1 MHKQFFQS
9 EEGVYLTHV
18 ALFSVIYTIYGQHI
32 CPILNSKDFFAVLA
46 PCAGTLLVLTFVRKF
61 MRGHLEK
68 LATDANLRLSFWADF
83 SLFLFAGALISTFN
97 SLYFRVPDENVMKVA
112 VSFVA
117 LGYYI
122 SLDMSLRREHGL
134 AHQIISGEAEFPEN
148 GKSMPVTQKFTIF
161 SIVNLCILATVCL
174 LVVYKD
180 LLYIGRKGMT
190 DTLLLI
196 ILAETAFVLMV
207 LGGYTVNAIRLY
219 SKNLKLSLETEHNA
233 LIAVSSGD
241 LQNRAAITSRD
252 EFGQVAALTN
262 QMIEKLEASIQNLN
276 KTQNAFLVS
285 LVSLAAKRDNETGMH
300 LRRPQ
305 MYIAELAN
313 TLRKRSSHQLQISA
327 TCVDLLYQAAPLH
340 DIGKVGIPDAILQKP
355 GKLSDAEFDVMKT
368 HTTIGAAALEDAAR
382 QLEDSR
388 LVNMAREIVI
398 SHHERWDG
406 KGYPHGLKG
415 LDIPLS
421 GRLMAVADVYDALRS
436 KRVYKPAMSHEQAVD
451 IIWGGRGSQFD
462 PDGVAAFMA
471 CAPRCAEIAAS
482 FQDAP
487 AVETSEKAAA

>member
-1 MHKQFFQS
+1 M
-9 EEGVYLTHV
+9 
-18 ALFSVIYTIYGQHI
+18 
-32 CPILNSKDFFAVLA
+32 PRN
-46 PCAGTLLVLTFVRKF
+46 
-61 MRGHLEK
+61 
-68 LATDANLRLSFWADF
+68 
-83 SLFLFAGALISTFN
+83 FN
-97 SLYFRVPDENVMKVA
+97 
-112 VSFVA
+112 
-117 LGYYI
+117 
-122 SLDMSLRREHGL
+122 
-134 AHQIISGEAEFPEN
+134 
-148 GKSMPVTQKFTIF
+148 
-161 SIVNLCILATVCL
+161 
-174 LVVYKD
+174 
-180 LLYIGRKGMT
+180 
-190 DTLLLI
+190 LLLI
-196 ILAETAFVLMV
+196 ILAETAFVLLV
-207 LGGYTVNAIRLY
+207 LGGYTVNAIRQY

-300 LRRPQ
+300 LRRTQ

-340 DIGKVGIPDAILQKP
+340 DIGKVGIPDSILQKP
-355 GKLSDAEFDVMKT
+355 GKLSDSEYEVMKT
-368 HTTIGAAALEDAAR
+368 HTTIGAAALDEAAA
-382 QLEDSR
+382 QLDDSR

-406 KGYPHGLKG
+406 KGYPHGLSG
-415 LDIPLS
+415 RDIPLS

-436 KRVYKPAMSHEQAVD
+436 KRVYKPAMSHEQAVQ
-451 IIWGGRGSQFD
+451 IIHEGKGSQFD
-462 PDGVAAFMA
+462 PDVVDAFLE
-471 CAPRCAEIAAS
+471 CAHRFEEIAAS

-487 AVETSEKAAA
+487 ARETDQKAAA